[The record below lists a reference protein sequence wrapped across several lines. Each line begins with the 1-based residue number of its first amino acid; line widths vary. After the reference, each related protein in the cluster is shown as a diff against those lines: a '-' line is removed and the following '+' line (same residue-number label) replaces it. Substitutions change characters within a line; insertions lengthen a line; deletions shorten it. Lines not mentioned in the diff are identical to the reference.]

1 MPQALPADVRA
12 ELRSLPAAV
21 ADRVASHLVA
31 AGSAYRRANPPPSL
45 RHARA
50 ARQLARRTAA
60 CREAVGLCAYEA
72 GEYGE
77 ALAELRAARR
87 MNGSGEHL
95 AVMADCE
102 RGLGRPE
109 RALRYLDDPDAGRL
123 DPAAFAE
130 LRIVASGAR
139 RDLSQPEAGLALL
152 DGADLRSTV
161 VQPWTSRLWY
171 AYAEALLA
179 CGRRD
184 EAAEWFAAVE
194 AVDEGDTNAA
204 ERLAALMPAAGFRGE
219 RSASRAKM
227 RNPEASAG
235 LQGVLPTLPAGVWL

>member
-1 MPQALPADVRA
+1 MAKRSSRPNPPLPADVDPQALPADVRA

-31 AGSAYRRANPPPSL
+31 AGSLIDDEPAAAL

-50 ARQLARRTAA
+50 ARQLAPRVAA

-152 DGADLRSTV
+152 DGADLHSTV

-194 AVDEGDTNAA
+194 AVDEGDTDAA
-204 ERLAALMPAAGFRGE
+204 ERLAALMPAARPA
-219 RSASRAKM
+219 R
-227 RNPEASAG
+227 PE
-235 LQGVLPTLPAGVWL
+235 